1 MTLFGPK
8 KPCPHC
14 GTEVKKPGDPEQF
27 LCPHCGQPGPW
38 ASEPQVSTWSSQ
50 QSARARYGELL
61 AKMTVQALPAGDG
74 QAFAEAR
81 AGAGYTPE
89 ELSRIHVQAF
99 EQKALPMVADDLL
112 TPEEGADLSSVMTAL
127 GLDWDAIARADRQ
140 LYDRLFVSSINGGQL
155 PEVASP
161 HILQKK
167 GEAVHFECPAS
178 LMKEVA
184 VREYKGG
191 YQGFSIPL
199 GKTGVRY
206 RVGGSRG
213 HSVEVGTTLNVADTG
228 ILSITNK
235 RAVYAGT
242 RKTMDMP
249 YSKLVNLSLY
259 RDGIQFH
266 MSNRVNAPIFTV
278 AGGTDILA
286 AIVIAAA
293 QRAEVGED

>member
-1 MTLFGPK
+1 MRVFGPK
-8 KPCPHC
+8 KPCSRC
-14 GTEVKKPGDPEQF
+14 GKQVKKPGDTAQF

-38 ASEPQVSTWSSQ
+38 ASETQVSAWSSQ
-50 QSARARYGELL
+50 ESARARYGELL
-61 AKMTVQALPAGDG
+61 AQMTGPALPVGDG
-74 QAFAEAR
+74 QALAQAR
-81 AGAGYTPE
+81 AAAGYTSE
-89 ELSRIHVQAF
+89 ELSRIHLQAF

-112 TPEEGADLSSVMTAL
+112 TPEEGADLSSVMTVL
-127 GLDWDAIARADRQ
+127 GLDWDAIAQADRQ

-161 HILQKK
+161 HILQKQ
-167 GEAVHFECPAS
+167 GEVVHFECAAS

-184 VREYKGG
+184 VREYQGG
-191 YQGFSIPL
+191 YQGFSIPIE
-199 GKTGVRY
+199 KTGMRY

-228 ILSITNK
+228 MLSITNK

-249 YSKLVNLSLY
+249 YSKLVNLSVY

-266 MSNRVNAPIFTV
+266 MSNRVNASIFTV

-286 AIVIAAA
+286 AIINAAA
-293 QRAEVGED
+293 QRAE